1 MLYHFIKDKFIMSQF
16 TLQVYDF
23 QFFNKKALEKHE
35 RFNIKIIY
43 NLTIISQI
51 LTYLCKNILEFQP
64 FKFKI

>member
-23 QFFNKKALEKHE
+23 HFFNKKALEKHE
-35 RFNIKIIY
+35 RFNVKIIY